1 MNRNRG
7 FSLVEVAVALVV
19 TALVGGAAILAANL
33 VVEGKGRE
41 QVQSEVDRILARVVE
56 YAALQHRLPCPDF
69 EGDGHESRAP
79 SGSCTT
85 EAGFG
90 WIPYQTLGLSSPAA
104 VNRGYYSVYRGALID
119 LTQQSQ
125 RLPEGMAEQGVDHLL
140 EGLRWLSIVQPQPES
155 DEDEDAG
162 TEDEESPIEAPD
174 GSEVSLDP
182 AQTHMAT
189 LAGDTP
195 DCTDILGY
203 PAVAVVLPGPQGRME
218 PGGGVDLSPPPRTAA
233 VCLPP
238 PNTPL
243 SAQYDGVSGMLS
255 ADQMAAR
262 LKQR

>member
-1 MNRNRG
+1 MNRNCG

-33 VVEGKGRE
+33 VVEGKGRD
-41 QVQSEVDRILARVVE
+41 QAQSEVDRILARVVE
-56 YAALQHRLPCPDF
+56 YAALQHRLPCPDL

-79 SGSCTT
+79 SGSCTSD
-85 EAGFG
+85 AGFG
-90 WIPYQTLGLSSPAA
+90 WIPYQTLGLSSPAT
-104 VNRGYYSVYRGALID
+104 VKRGFFSVYRGEPID
-119 LTQQSQ
+119 LTRQTQ
-125 RLPEGMAEQGVDHLL
+125 RLPQGMAEQGVDHLL

-155 DEDEDAG
+155 DEDAG
-162 TEDEESPIEAPD
+162 TEDQEPPIEAPD

-182 AQTHMAT
+182 AQTHMAA

-203 PAVAVVLPGPQGRME
+203 PAVALVLPGPQGRME

-255 ADQMAAR
+255 ADQLAAR
-262 LKQR
+262 LKYR